1 MPEKLL
7 PATIRARVHEDAI
20 SRVTRFF
27 NATTVET
34 LNELFQNAR
43 RAGATKVDVTID
55 GGEVRVRDNGDGIT
69 DPAAL
74 LAFGRTGWDSKTA
87 RREDPA
93 GMGVY
98 SLARRAKVTIRSRP
112 RPVAGTALPAWQV
125 HLTPEHFLGHEIAPL
140 HVIDSQKVTFGT
152 EIVFE
157 DDKANTGNVNSAA
170 RYFPLPVTCNGD
182 DVDRIVELP
191 VEIPTMPAFG
201 GADLDTIFVTSIG
214 PGGGFPTAPG
224 QPQAGGVFAVDAGV
238 SGLPEPR
245 FAAGG

>member
-43 RAGATKVDVTID
+43 RAGATKVDVTIAD
-55 GGEVRVRDNGDGIT
+55 GEVRVVDNGRGIA

-74 LAFGRTGWDSKTA
+74 LAFGRTDWDAETA

-112 RPVAGTALPAWQV
+112 RPADGKQLPAWQV
-125 HLTPEHFLGHEIAPL
+125 HLTPEHFLGHRIAPVE
-140 HVIDSQKVTFGT
+140 VIDAGSVAFGT
-152 EIVFE
+152 EIVFD
-157 DDKANTGNVNSAA
+157 DDKANPDNVNSAA
-170 RYFPLPVTCNGD
+170 RYFPLPVTCDSNS
-182 DVDRIVELP
+182 VERISFLHGAVHVEEWRGLRLGVHARQP
-191 VEIPTMPAFG
+191 PP
-201 GADLDTIFVTSIG
+201 G
-214 PGGGFPTAPG
+214 PH
-224 QPQAGGVFAVDAGV
+224 
-238 SGLPEPR
+238 
-245 FAAGG
+245 